1 MSNTVLLNYIFIIII
16 SLIISFCLD
25 VHPHILNE
33 WHQNF
38 EQHGGLSLINTVSIF
53 SLNDKLEKVLQA
65 MPNEEG
71 KGLYLTY
78 K

>member
-1 MSNTVLLNYIFIIII
+1 M
-16 SLIISFCLD
+16 D

-33 WHQNF
+33 WLQNF
-38 EQHGGLSLINTVSIF
+38 EQHGGLSLINTVSTF

-71 KGLYLTY
+71 KGLHLTH